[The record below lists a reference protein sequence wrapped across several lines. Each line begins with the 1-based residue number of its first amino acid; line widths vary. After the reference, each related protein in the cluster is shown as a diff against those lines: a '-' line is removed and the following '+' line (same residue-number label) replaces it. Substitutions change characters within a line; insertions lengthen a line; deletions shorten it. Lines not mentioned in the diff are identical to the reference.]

1 MDISGECGTFQGW
14 SRACQ
19 WFTHLRS
26 ETQRKKMSRCAVVVR
41 RLSVVHELTVHGPT
55 ENYQLLRQSRRSC
68 QVVKEDSRR
77 GPIVNCCNHVGKKK
91 QRKKK

>member
-41 RLSVVHELTVHGPT
+41 RLSVVHELTVHGPRRKPSSG
-55 ENYQLLRQSRRSC
+55 LRFGGSYRAHWWFRWLSESR
-68 QVVKEDSRR
+68 VKGD
-77 GPIVNCCNHVGKKK
+77 PLVGHAA
-91 QRKKK
+91 